1 MKREDLGD
9 MLVKTAGLLRRVTQ
23 ERDEALTKVAKLER
37 TARIEK
43 VAAEMKSRGIHTHLT
58 HEDVLADLEKK
69 AEAGQL
75 DMFEEAV
82 KLSSGGLNFTGT
94 QDGAGGK
101 GSGSSEVSGAT
112 LAWGNR
118 DWKIRS
124 SGSQDPNTS
133 MRCMSSIISSAKR
146 AKLAFVG
153 GKKPALLCIRKRIE
167 RSQRNGPISPRMY
180 LSDLVRKPP
189 RVF

>member
-101 GSGSSEVSGAT
+101 GSGSSEVSGA
-112 LAWGNR
+112 AF
-118 DWKIRS
+118 
-124 SGSQDPNTS
+124 TS
-133 MRCMSSIISSAKR
+133 TI
-146 AKLAFVG
+146 LQG
-153 GKKPALLCIRKRIE
+153 G
-167 RSQRNGPISPRMY
+167 
-180 LSDLVRKPP
+180 
-189 RVF
+189 